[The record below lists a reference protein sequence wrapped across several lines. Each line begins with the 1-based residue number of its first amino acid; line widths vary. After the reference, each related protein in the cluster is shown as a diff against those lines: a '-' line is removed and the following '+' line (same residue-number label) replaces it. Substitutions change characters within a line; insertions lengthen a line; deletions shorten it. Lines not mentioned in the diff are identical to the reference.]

1 MSAEYALVSE
11 SMSGRRLYRLDKPV
25 PWREYL
31 VLENKWVDRTT
42 EFFVVSL
49 GRLGDTAI
57 FPAEADGSITEFDAL
72 HETDHWIV
80 DYDAFIREW
89 LEEGQSDE

>member
-1 MSAEYALVSE
+1 MSDYTLVE
-11 SMSGRRLYRLDKPV
+11 ERMSGRRLYQLDQPV

-31 VLENKWVDRTT
+31 VLEDRWVARDTT
-42 EFFVVSL
+42 FFVVSL

-57 FPAEADGSITEFDAL
+57 FPAEPDGSITQFEAL

-80 DYDAFIREW
+80 DYDEFIRGW
-89 LEEGQSDE
+89 LEATNE